1 MKLFELRACW
11 TEYYACPDNGP
22 TKICD
27 TYETI
32 GFAIDDD
39 AQLQVLARDLAAGFK
54 GGFWNEKR
62 ARQLRQIYPGYDN
75 HRDTE
80 YKIVDVSELII
91 LTPNSGLSSSDKTEG
106 IGVIKDADDF

>member
-11 TEYYACPDNGP
+11 EEYYDCPDNGQ

-27 TYETI
+27 TYDTI

-39 AQLQVLARDLAAGFK
+39 THLQVLATDLAADFM
-54 GGFWNEKR
+54 GGYWSKER
-62 ARQLRQIYPGYDN
+62 SDHLRRIYPGYDVS
-75 HRDTE
+75 RDTE

-91 LTPNSGLSSSDKTEG
+91 QTPNKG
-106 IGVIKDADDF
+106 IDRKELRL

>member
-11 TEYYACPDNGP
+11 EEYYDCPDNGW
-22 TKICD
+22 TKICN

-39 AQLQVLARDLAAGFK
+39 TQLQVLAKDLAANF
-54 GGFWNEKR
+54 GGGYWNEKR
-62 ARQLRQIYPGYDN
+62 ADHLRRIYPGYDC

-80 YKIVDVSELII
+80 YKIVDVSELIV
-91 LTPNSGLSSSDKTEG
+91 LTPNSATKKARLALQVTERT
-106 IGVIKDADDF
+106 

>member
-11 TEYYACPDNGP
+11 EEYYDCPDNGQ

-27 TYETI
+27 TYDTI

-39 AQLQVLARDLAAGFK
+39 THLQVLATDLAADFM
-54 GGFWNEKR
+54 GGYWSAER
-62 ARQLRQIYPGYDN
+62 SDHLHRIYPGYDVY
-75 HRDTE
+75 RDTE

-91 LTPNSGLSSSDKTEG
+91 QTPNKG
-106 IGVIKDADDF
+106 IDRKELRL